1 MDMNPQICDSPV
13 WNISKRNVFL
23 TLLSLFQNLHRLT
36 SIWYLDP
43 ILSSV
48 MNQINN
54 VFKIITIQLIAISQV
69 HGWSQRRA
77 ISSWKQRRNFVES
90 ISFKRWGGGGN
101 PCALSLNHWLSSTSS
116 PLPLSETSLGL
127 CSIFNAFLM
136 TVTTIRTKTKKR
148 W

>member
-54 VFKIITIQLIAISQV
+54 IFKIITIQLIANFTGSRVISKK
-69 HGWSQRRA
+69 SY
-77 ISSWKQRRNFVES
+77 KFVEAKTKFCRKH
-90 ISFKRWGGGGN
+90 ILQEVRGGGN
-101 PCALSLNHWLSSTSS
+101 PCALSLNHWLSSTRS